1 MATDS
6 EQINSLVAST
16 KPLDVDGVTAAIAGT
31 ACFALAFVVLLFF
44 RSALEESGST
54 WWLWTFAVLA
64 GFMLLMQGVYPTWIA
79 PLFNRFQPLPDEA
92 LRIRVERLLQRCDAV
107 LRIPGES
114 RGADLDVAR
123 AQALG
128 LPVYTQVDNLPN
140 LA

>member
-54 WWLWTFAVLA
+54 WWLWTCLA
-64 GFMLLMQGVYPTWIA
+64 GAVMGILGIA
-79 PLFNRFQPLPDEA
+79 YTTRRRA
-92 LRIRVERLLQRCDAV
+92 AYRAAGRT
-107 LRIPGES
+107 
-114 RGADLDVAR
+114 AR
-123 AQALG
+123 
-128 LPVYTQVDNLPN
+128 
-140 LA
+140 